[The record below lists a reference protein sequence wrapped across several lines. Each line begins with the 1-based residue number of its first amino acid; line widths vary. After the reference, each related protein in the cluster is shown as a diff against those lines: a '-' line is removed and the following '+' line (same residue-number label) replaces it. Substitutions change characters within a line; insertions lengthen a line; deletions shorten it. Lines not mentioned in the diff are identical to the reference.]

1 MGVEGA
7 ACDGLGLRHVM
18 GVEGAAC
25 DGRGGCS
32 MCGCRGG
39 HAMDIMGGACFM
51 MITSLP
57 GSLPPFISMM
67 LR

>member
-1 MGVEGA
+1 MMGVEGA
-7 ACDGLGLRHVM
+7 ACDGH
-18 GVEGAAC
+18 
-25 DGRGGCS
+25 
-32 MCGCRGG
+32 RGG
-39 HAMDIMGGACFM
+39 HAMDLMGGACFM